1 MFYSLSYTISVII
14 ALIVAFIIVG
24 IPTGVVLRRLG
35 YSEWWALVMFIP
47 GGALIGL
54 WVLAF
59 ARWPGP
65 DVASAK

>member
-1 MFYSLSYTISVII
+1 MLYSLSYTISVII

-35 YSEWWALVMFIP
+35 YSEWWALVLFVP

-59 ARWPGP
+59 ANWPGP
-65 DVASAK
+65 DATSAK